1 MKFIKI
7 NVQMEQFLIYQ
18 VRINLI
24 QQNIVNLKKNDTD
37 TFYSVA
43 NDIAVLF
50 GEVMKLNDS
59 FLMQEYI
66 PQIHGLC
73 KYLDTKKP
81 TNEQTQEFDEIIKT

>member
-1 MKFIKI
+1 
-7 NVQMEQFLIYQ
+7 MEQFLIYQ

-24 QQNIVNLKKNDTD
+24 QQNIVNLQKNNTD
-37 TFYSVA
+37 AFMSVA
-43 NDIAVLF
+43 NDISVLF
-50 GEVMKLNDS
+50 VEVMELNDS

-81 TNEQTQEFDEIIKT
+81 TNEQTHKNDEIIKNS